1 VTGRGER
8 FALELPN
15 DPAFVATARLFA
27 SSLARHFEIDE
38 DVVEDLKLAIS
49 EACKRALAAKDEHR
63 RLSVSAAKDNGRLV
77 FEIPQGAMPPLA
89 EEDTPTPSN
98 QQMAAS
104 LSLELI
110 SALFDDAEMATD
122 ADGQPVV
129 RFSVPS

>member
-1 VTGRGER
+1 VTANGDR

-38 DVVEDLKLAIS
+38 NIVEDLKLAIS

-77 FEIPQGAMPPLA
+77 FEIPQGDLPPPVQ
-89 EEDTPTPSN
+89 EDTPTPSN
-98 QQMAAS
+98 QQMAAG

-122 ADGQPVV
+122 AEGLPVV
-129 RFSVPS
+129 RFSVSS